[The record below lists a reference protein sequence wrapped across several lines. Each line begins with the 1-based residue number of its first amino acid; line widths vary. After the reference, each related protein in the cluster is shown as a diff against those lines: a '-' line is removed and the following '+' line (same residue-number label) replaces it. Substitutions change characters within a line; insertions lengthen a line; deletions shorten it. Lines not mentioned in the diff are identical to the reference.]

1 MTEPTPIGDES
12 VSVTVPRPVA
22 LIVRRIGWG
31 GLIIL
36 LIAAQSAGLLEAG
49 LALLGL
55 PPLGLSAQE
64 ASEPTECAELAELAE
79 AHQADMIYRRAMTA
93 ETLAILARIEM
104 GCHRE

>member
-64 ASEPTECAELAELAE
+64 ASEPTECAELAE